1 MHSGLESHLN
11 FLMGLKYPINLF
23 IDIIKQLSLTMKMSV
38 LCGTICLSLIAPFNQ
53 LGPLCVT
60 LERL

>member
-1 MHSGLESHLN
+1 
-11 FLMGLKYPINLF
+11 MGLKYPINLC
-23 IDIIKQLSLTMKMSV
+23 IDIIKQLSLTMKMKCFVWHYVS
-38 LCGTICLSLIAPFNQ
+38 IFFPRAPFNQ